1 MLILGEIYIVLK
13 YSKTVTAEVF
23 VEVFFHK
30 GFEICWY
37 KSVELNSLTSLL
49 FTPAEGLPHSL
60 Y

>member
-30 GFEICWY
+30 GFEAH
-37 KSVELNSLTSLL
+37 KSAGINW
-49 FTPAEGLPHSL
+49 
-60 Y
+60 